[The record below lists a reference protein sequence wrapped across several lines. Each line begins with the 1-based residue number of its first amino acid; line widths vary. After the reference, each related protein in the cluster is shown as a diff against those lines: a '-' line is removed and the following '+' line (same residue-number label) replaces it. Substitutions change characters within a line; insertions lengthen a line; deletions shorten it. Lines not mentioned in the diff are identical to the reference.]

1 MTSITYLCT
10 CITCCMIIYDL
21 NSAFL
26 SVKCNN
32 LLNINKLVVY
42 RREIT

>member
-1 MTSITYLCT
+1 MHNLLHDYLCSQFS
-10 CITCCMIIYDL
+10 I
-21 NSAFL
+21 L